1 MILGLYLTLS
11 MRRIPAS
18 TISITEAELDAG
30 SDLDNQSILEQMLRT
45 AEERYGP
52 EEAERLKP
60 FLEKLSEAVLKVQG
74 FELEPGDDPSGDP
87 REDR

>member
-1 MILGLYLTLS
+1 M
-11 MRRIPAS
+11 
-18 TISITEAELDAG
+18 ED
-30 SDLDNQSILEQMLRT
+30 QSILDLMLKN
-45 AEERYGP
+45 AEERYGQ

-60 FLEKLSEAVLKVQG
+60 FLVRLSEAVWKVQG

>member
-1 MILGLYLTLS
+1 M
-11 MRRIPAS
+11 
-18 TISITEAELDAG
+18 ED
-30 SDLDNQSILEQMLRT
+30 QSILDLMLRT
-45 AEERYGP
+45 AEERYGQ

-60 FLEKLSEAVLKVQG
+60 FLEKLSEAVWKVQG

>member
-1 MILGLYLTLS
+1 M
-11 MRRIPAS
+11 
-18 TISITEAELDAG
+18 ED
-30 SDLDNQSILEQMLRT
+30 QSILDLMLRT

-60 FLEKLSEAVLKVQG
+60 FLEKLSEAVWKVQG
-74 FELEPGDDPSGDP
+74 FELEPGDDPSGNP

>member
-1 MILGLYLTLS
+1 M
-11 MRRIPAS
+11 
-18 TISITEAELDAG
+18 ED
-30 SDLDNQSILEQMLRT
+30 QSILDLMLRT

-60 FLEKLSEAVLKVQG
+60 FLEKLSEAVWKVQG
-74 FELEPGDDPSGDP
+74 YELEPGDDPSGDP

>member
-1 MILGLYLTLS
+1 M
-11 MRRIPAS
+11 
-18 TISITEAELDAG
+18 EK
-30 SDLDNQSILEQMLRT
+30 QSILERMLGT
-45 AEERYGP
+45 AEEMYGP

-60 FLEKLSEAVLKVQG
+60 FLEKLSEAVWKVQG

>member
-1 MILGLYLTLS
+1 L
-11 MRRIPAS
+11 
-18 TISITEAELDAG
+18 ED
-30 SDLDNQSILEQMLRT
+30 QSILDLMLRT
-45 AEERYGP
+45 AEERYGQ

-60 FLEKLSEAVLKVQG
+60 FLEKLSEAVWKVQG

>member
-1 MILGLYLTLS
+1 M
-11 MRRIPAS
+11 
-18 TISITEAELDAG
+18 ED
-30 SDLDNQSILEQMLRT
+30 QSILDLMLRT

-60 FLEKLSEAVLKVQG
+60 FLEKLSKAVWKVQG
-74 FELEPGDDPSGDP
+74 FELEPEDDPSGDP

>member
-1 MILGLYLTLS
+1 M
-11 MRRIPAS
+11 
-18 TISITEAELDAG
+18 ED
-30 SDLDNQSILEQMLRT
+30 QSILEWMIKT
-45 AEERYGP
+45 AEERYGQ

-60 FLEKLSEAVLKVQG
+60 FLEKLSEAVWKVQG